1 MWSCCLLIYGTSKL
15 HDIRLLSE
23 HPKNFLKVLCE
34 GSQKALQ
41 CTQEPLRGHP
51 AMWVGACPTTHET
64 QIMYEGV
71 K

>member
-51 AMWVGACPTTHET
+51 AM
-64 QIMYEGV
+64 
-71 K
+71 